1 MFILFIQKIEYTFN
15 RNDIYI
21 ISMKTEQKEMNA
33 PDTDPHNTTADT
45 DDTDTDDTTADTDP
59 PNTDTDTAADT
70 DPHSP
75 GLWSVASAVGGR
87 YPRLWSVDSAV
98 LGRTPPYDHPA
109 LCIPRGLGKIT
120 HEELTT
126 IINQSGLGEVYKI
139 IIKPKEFILPKW
151 ERTVTQSVPSDDTQQ
166 TVCYNNIYIYFKK
179 WNTDNPNVRKY
190 RDNIING
197 QSIKIVYNTIPTP
210 IFWRC
215 VAANFNN
222 NHYRRPE
229 MK

>member
-15 RNDIYI
+15 PNDIYT

-33 PDTDPHNTTADT
+33 
-45 DDTDTDDTTADTDP
+45 DTDP
-59 PNTDTDTAADT
+59 PNTTDTTAADT

-87 YPRLWSVDSAV
+87 YPPGLWSVASAV
-98 LGRTPPYDHPA
+98 GGRTPPAYEYPA

-120 HEELTT
+120 HEELTA

-151 ERTVTQSVPSDDTQQ
+151 ETTTDNTDAEQ

-179 WNTDNPNVRKY
+179 WNTDNPTVRKY

-197 QSIKIVYNTIPTP
+197 QSIKIVHKTIPTP

-222 NHYRRPE
+222 NNSHRHHNGHHRPE

>member
-15 RNDIYI
+15 PNDIYI
-21 ISMKTEQKEMNA
+21 ISMKIEQKEMNA
-33 PDTDPHNTTADT
+33 ADT
-45 DDTDTDDTTADTDP
+45 APTT
-59 PNTDTDTAADT
+59 
-70 DPHSP
+70 PH
-75 GLWSVASAVGGR
+75 G
-87 YPRLWSVDSAV
+87 LWSVDSAV
-98 LGRTPPYDHPA
+98 PGRTPPYDHPA

-120 HEELTT
+120 HEELIT

-151 ERTVTQSVPSDDTQQ
+151 ERTVTQSVRSDDTQQ

>member
-1 MFILFIQKIEYTFN
+1 MNT
-15 RNDIYI
+15 
-21 ISMKTEQKEMNA
+21 MTTEQ
-33 PDTDPHNTTADT
+33 DITTADT
-45 DDTDTDDTTADTDP
+45 VTTTVEATTADETAETP
-59 PNTDTDTAADT
+59 PG
-70 DPHSP
+70 S
-75 GLWSVASAVGGR
+75 SSEASAVGGR
-87 YPRLWSVDSAV
+87 TPPSTVASAPPGSSSEASAV
-98 LGRTPPYDHPA
+98 GGRTPPYEYPA

-126 IINQSGLGEVYKI
+126 IISQSGLGEVYKI

-151 ERTVTQSVPSDDTQQ
+151 ERTVTHPDIPQ

-197 QSIKIVYNTIPTP
+197 QSIKIVHKTIPTP

-215 VAANFNN
+215 VAANFSNS
-222 NHYRRPE
+222 NHRPE
-229 MK
+229 ITK